1 MIRML
6 SSDRDGDVIAAARAI
21 LRTLRAEKLD
31 IHALA
36 GAIEKPNGGLSE
48 TDTKRIYDAGFNDG
62 FRKAENAAHGSEN
75 FRNVD
80 GNPDW
85 HKMALFCQQRADQL
99 EQKHREFIH
108 DMASRTVWREPT
120 ERQGKYL
127 FSLFLKLGGK
137 P

>member
-85 HKMALFCQQRADQL
+85 HKMALFFQQRAHQL
-99 EQKHREFIH
+99 EQNHREIIH
-108 DMASRTVWREPT
+108 AMPSRTV
-120 ERQGKYL
+120 
-127 FSLFLKLGGK
+127 
-137 P
+137 